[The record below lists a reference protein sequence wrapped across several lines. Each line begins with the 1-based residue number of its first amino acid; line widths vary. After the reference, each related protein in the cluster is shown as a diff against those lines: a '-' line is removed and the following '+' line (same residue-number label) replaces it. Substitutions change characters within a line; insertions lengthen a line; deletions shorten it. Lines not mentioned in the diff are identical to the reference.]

1 VNTQSG
7 TSRLAVMN
15 FLNEVAGDFP
25 DAISLASGRPAE
37 TFFDLDRW
45 LQAIPLYQ
53 RELAAQ
59 WGTTYA
65 GAGRRLAQY
74 GRTNGLINELV
85 AAQLKQDEG
94 VQTSGEHV
102 VIGAGCQEALALC
115 LLSLCREK
123 NDVVLARDPT
133 YIGMTGVADLHG
145 IDIVPLYAK
154 DDALADELRS
164 VIGRLGREGK
174 RARALYLI
182 PEFDNPTGTVL
193 PLQVRKELL
202 DVCAA
207 QRVAVLEDNPYG
219 MFRYEGERVPTMYAL
234 DRAGSVIYLFTYS
247 KTLCPAVRIGG
258 AVVPDTLF
266 GDAIAARALV
276 AELGERK
283 SFLTVNTSQLN
294 QALVGGILLSG
305 NGTLAGLVSPQRDHY
320 RKNRDLLLSAL
331 SDEFSDNKGI
341 RWNRPEGGFFLTM
354 DLPFRFARQ
363 EVLRCAREQHVIP
376 MPLSFFSLSGICQ
389 ESIRLAF
396 SNVEPALI
404 AEGVARLG
412 RFVRQ
417 CQASCDASGGDARQ
431 AAVPVLEAGHS

>member
-1 VNTQSG
+1 MNTQPG

-37 TFFDLDRW
+37 MFFDLDRW
-45 LQAIPLYQ
+45 LEAIPLYQ
-53 RELAAQ
+53 RELATR
-59 WGTTYA
+59 WGVTYA

-74 GRTNGLINELV
+74 GRTNGLINDLV

-94 VQTSGEHV
+94 VQTCGEHV
-102 VIGAGCQEALALC
+102 VVGAGCQEALALC
-115 LLSLCREK
+115 LLSLCHEK
-123 NDVVLARDPT
+123 TDVVLARDPT

-145 IDIVPLYAK
+145 IEIVPLFAQ
-154 DDALADELRS
+154 DDALADELRT
-164 VIGRLGREGK
+164 VIEHLGRAGK
-174 RARALYLI
+174 RARAFYLI
-182 PEFDNPTGTVL
+182 PEFDNPTGAVL
-193 PLQVRKELL
+193 SLQARKELM
-202 DVCAA
+202 DVCAD
-207 QRVAVLEDNPYG
+207 QRIVVLEDNPYG
-219 MFRYEGERVPTMYAL
+219 MFRYEGERIPTMYAL

-247 KTLCPAVRIGG
+247 KTLCPAVRVGG

-266 GDAIAARALV
+266 GDANAARALI

-294 QALVGGILLSG
+294 QALVGGILLSE
-305 NGTLAGLVSPQRDHY
+305 NGTLNALVSPQRDHY

-331 SDEFSDNKGI
+331 SDEFSESGEGM

-354 DLPFRFARQ
+354 DLPFRFGQ
-363 EVLRCAREQHVIP
+363 KEVLQCASERHVIP

-396 SNVEPALI
+396 SNVESTDI
-404 AEGVARLG
+404 VEGVARLG
-412 RFVRQ
+412 QFVRQ
-417 CQASCDASGGDARQ
+417 YQEVCDAAI
-431 AAVPVLEAGHS
+431 